1 MSSQDN
7 ELNQMENEVEESG
20 YTADSDEVEL
30 PVEEVE
36 KPIIVKTA
44 RRGRK
49 PAQPAQPAPSTPTSD
64 PTPIDT
70 PTSVDPKREAKRLAN
85 QRYRD
90 KNKPVKPIVVE
101 KLVYVM
107 VDKDGNELEKI
118 DPTKLSRKDEKRI
131 LIEEEARKK
140 ELELGM
146 TLKRL
151 KSGKA
156 KIPRERTE
164 KQKANDV
171 RLVQLNKERRE
182 KAKQVKTEV
191 KTEVKK
197 KSLIDALR
205 EIVTIPIEDIK
216 EEKKSE
222 PIPIPPKQE
231 EYVKRTKSFAEW

>member
-1 MSSQDN
+1 MSSQDA
-7 ELNQMENEVEESG
+7 EVKQMENEVEESG
-20 YTADSDEVEL
+20 YTADSDEAEL
-30 PVEEVE
+30 PMEELEEMEEVE
-36 KPIIVKTA
+36 KPIIVKTV

-49 PAQPAQPAPSTPTSD
+49 PAQPAQPAQPSD
-64 PTPIDT
+64 PT

-107 VDKDGNELEKI
+107 VDKEGNELEKI

-131 LIEEEARKK
+131 MIEEEARKK

-151 KSGKA
+151 KSGRA
-156 KIPRERTE
+156 KIPKERTD

-205 EIVTIPIEDIK
+205 EIVTIPIEEI
-216 EEKKSE
+216 KKSE
-222 PIPIPPKQE
+222 PIPQ